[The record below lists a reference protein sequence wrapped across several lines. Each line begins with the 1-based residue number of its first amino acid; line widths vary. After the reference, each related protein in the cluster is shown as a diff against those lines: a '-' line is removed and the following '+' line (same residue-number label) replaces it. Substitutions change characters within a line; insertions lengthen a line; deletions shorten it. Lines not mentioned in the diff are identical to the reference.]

1 LFSDE
6 QDEQETESSVGE
18 SESGEE
24 SDGDSGDSGDSDPS
38 FIPGRDRLSTE
49 NPSTLIADRLRRMR
63 GTCVLKLMDLSH

>member
-1 LFSDE
+1 MFSDE

-24 SDGDSGDSGDSDPS
+24 SDGDSGDSDPS
-38 FIPGRDRLSTE
+38 FMPGRDRLSTE

-63 GTCVLKLMDLSH
+63 GTCVLKLMDLAH